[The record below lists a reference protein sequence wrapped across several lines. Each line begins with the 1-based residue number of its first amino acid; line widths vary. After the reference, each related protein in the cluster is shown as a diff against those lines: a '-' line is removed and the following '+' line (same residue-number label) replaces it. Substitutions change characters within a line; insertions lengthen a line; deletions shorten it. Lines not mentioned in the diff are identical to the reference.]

1 MFKAV
6 ENLREQKGFTL
17 IELLIVI
24 AIIGILAAI
33 AIPAFLGQRE
43 KAKVRAVES
52 GAKGAVS
59 EVQGYLDS
67 FVSGDPFIILSSGG
81 VEQCWQSD
89 TSAAAKSCNAIFSQ
103 TNDGA
108 YSVLSDVV
116 NLIQLHHVG
125 KGEKSPFNGS
135 ANLFEVDD
143 GSGTYASGQ
152 IFIANGT
159 SRSVTIK
166 GFAASITSPIFNTTV
181 TAR

>member
-52 GAKGAVS
+52 GAKGSVS

-67 FVSGDPFIILSSGG
+67 YVSGDPFVVLQSNGDELC
-81 VEQCWQSD
+81 VQSD
-89 TSAAAKSCNAIFSQ
+89 TAAPSKKCDAIYSDITDTDTYNGQ
-103 TNDGA
+103 DLNTVIA
-108 YSVLSDVV
+108 YII
-116 NLIQLHHVG
+116 NHHVG
-125 KGEKSPFNGS
+125 KAEMSPF
-135 ANLFEVDD
+135 D
-143 GSGTYASGQ
+143 GSNYLFIDTDNIAGSVYLSNSSG
-152 IFIANGT
+152 
-159 SRSVTIK
+159 RSITIK
-166 GFAASITSPIFNTTV
+166 GYAGSTTAPIFNTTV

>member
-52 GAKGAVS
+52 GAKGSVS
-59 EVQGYLDS
+59 EVQGYLDA
-67 FVSGDPFIILSSGG
+67 FVSGDPYILL
-81 VEQCWQSD
+81 D
-89 TSAAAKSCNAIFSQ
+89 TTGKEICMESTTAATSKTCEAIFNQPWDDRYTS
-103 TNDGA
+103 
-108 YSVLSDVV
+108 LEDVV
-116 NLIQLHHVG
+116 NSVIDHHTG
-125 KGEKSPFNGS
+125 KAEKSPF
-135 ANLFEVDD
+135 D
-143 GSGTYASGQ
+143 GSLDLFALDTGTYTSGQ
-152 IFIANGT
+152 IFIANG
-159 SRSVTIK
+159 SDRSVTIK